1 MQQIISFVLVGLA
14 INALTAHSFTPSL
27 HNFASNQIVSGNIIN
42 SKLHSMQDDDYPSDY
57 DPEDLESVEKK
68 VSVDMVSKYS
78 HYLNY
83 TNHMMCANYD
93 TISHILYIFI

>member
-14 INALTAHSFTPSL
+14 TKALTAHSFSPSL
-27 HNFASNQIVSGNIIN
+27 YNNNVRFASNQIVLGNIIN
-42 SKLHSMQDDDYPSDY
+42 SKLHSMPDDDYPSDY

-78 HYLNY
+78 HY
-83 TNHMMCANYD
+83 
-93 TISHILYIFI
+93 I

>member
-1 MQQIISFVLVGLA
+1 
-14 INALTAHSFTPSL
+14 
-27 HNFASNQIVSGNIIN
+27 
-42 SKLHSMQDDDYPSDY
+42 MQDDDYPSDY

-83 TNHMMCANYD
+83 TNHMMCTNYYN
-93 TISHILYIFI
+93 I